1 MFTREPKMTA
11 ISLSGV
17 CLEFG
22 TDVILDNI
30 SFSLNEGD
38 KLGIVG
44 VNGAGKSTLF
54 KIIHG
59 TLSPTSGSVFI
70 SKDKTLGMLEQNTG
84 LEGDCTVLDGML
96 ASFESLIKDE
106 QRLEELQKQLERT
119 PSDAALI
126 ASYTSLTD
134 SFKRNGG
141 YEFRSRCKGI
151 LKNLGFD
158 ERFHGLK
165 ISGLSG
171 GQKTRLALA
180 RELITSPDILMLDEP
195 TNHLDI
201 ETLAWLEEFLASYKG
216 TLLVISH
223 DRWFLDKVTNR
234 TLEIENTHAEL
245 YNGNYSRF
253 VQLKSENRE
262 IRERHY
268 KNQQKEIAR
277 IEAYIEQQRRWN
289 RERNI
294 IAAESRQKALDRMV
308 KVERPDALPE
318 KIRLSFTKSG
328 ESGNDVLTVK
338 NLAKGFPNKPL
349 FSDVSFLVKK
359 RDRLF
364 ISGPNGCGK
373 STLIKIIAEKLAAD
387 AGSFEYGYNV
397 NIGYYDQENQNL
409 DPENTVLDELWNCY
423 DGLTQT
429 EIRSAL
435 ALFLFK
441 GDDIEKKVSVL
452 SGGEKARLTLCKL
465 ILSKMNLLI
474 LDEPT
479 NHLDIGS
486 REALEGALSEF
497 DGTIIAVS
505 HDRYFISK
513 LATRVLDL
521 SSKPALDFMGS
532 YAEYTAH
539 RARIAPAAES
549 AAVQTVTEAK
559 EQYLRAK
566 EQASEQRKLKTRMR
580 KNAEETAAL
589 EKELE
594 ELVEKLADESIQS
607 DYVKVNELYTRQSEV
622 EERLMELY
630 EEAESFEA

>member
-1 MFTREPKMTA
+1 MTA

-22 TDVILDNI
+22 TDVILDKV

-54 KIIHG
+54 KIITG
-59 TLSPTSGSVFI
+59 EYTATDGSVFI
-70 SKDKTLGMLEQNTG
+70 SKDKTVGMLEQNTG
-84 LEGDCTVLDGML
+84 LEGDSTVLDEML
-96 ASFESLIKDE
+96 ASFSELIADE
-106 QRLEELQKQLERT
+106 KRLEELQKKLEET
-119 PSDAALI
+119 PADEETI
-126 ASYTSLTD
+126 RSYTSLAD
-134 SFKRNGG
+134 RFKRAGG

-158 ERFHGLK
+158 ERFHDLR

-180 RELITSPDILMLDEP
+180 RQLITSPDILMLDEP

-201 ETLAWLEEFLASYKG
+201 ETLAWLEDFLSGYKG

-223 DRWFLDKVTNR
+223 DRFFLDKVTTK

-253 VQLKSENRE
+253 VTLKAENRE
-262 IRERHY
+262 IRERQY

-308 KVERPDALPE
+308 KIDRPEDLPE
-318 KIRLSFTKSG
+318 KIRLTFTKSG

-338 NLAKGFPNKPL
+338 NLAKAYPNKPL

-359 RDRLF
+359 HDRLF
-364 ISGPNGCGK
+364 IAGPNGCGK
-373 STLIKIIAEKLAAD
+373 STLIKIIAEKLASD
-387 AGSFEYGYNV
+387 AGSYEYGYNV
-397 NIGYYDQENQNL
+397 SVGYYDQENQNL

-423 DGLTQT
+423 EGLTQT

-479 NHLDIGS
+479 NHLDINS
-486 REALEGALSEF
+486 REALENALSEF
-497 DGTIIAVS
+497 EGTIIAVS

-513 LATRVLDL
+513 LATRVVDL
-521 SSKPALDFMGS
+521 GIKPALDFFGS
-532 YAEYTAH
+532 YEEYKAH
-539 RARIAPAAES
+539 RARMASTEET
-549 AAVQTVTEAK
+549 AVPEVITDAK
-559 EQYLRAK
+559 EQYLKAK
-566 EQASEQRKLKTRMR
+566 EAASEQRKLKTRMR
-580 KNAEETAAL
+580 KNAEETAKL

-594 ELVEKLADESIQS
+594 ELNVKLADESIQA
-607 DYVKVNELYTRQSEV
+607 DYVKVNELYTRQTEV

-630 EEAESFEA
+630 EEAESFDEN

>member
-1 MFTREPKMTA
+1 MTA
-11 ISLSGV
+11 ISLSDV

-22 TDVILDNI
+22 TDVILNKV

-54 KIIHG
+54 KIIRG
-59 TLSPTSGSVFI
+59 EYAPTDGSVFI
-70 SKDKTLGMLEQNTG
+70 SKDKTVGMLEQNTG
-84 LEGDCTVLDGML
+84 LEGENTVLDEML
-96 ASFESLIKDE
+96 ASFSGLIADE
-106 QRLEELQKQLERT
+106 ERLEYLQKQLEIT
-119 PSDAALI
+119 PSDAELI
-126 ASYTSLTD
+126 VSYTSLAD
-134 SFKRNGG
+134 RFKRAGG

-158 ERFHGLK
+158 ERFHDLK

-180 RELITSPDILMLDEP
+180 RLLITSPDILMLDEP

-201 ETLAWLEEFLASYKG
+201 ETLAWLEDFLSTYRG

-253 VQLKSENRE
+253 VELKREMRE
-262 IRERHY
+262 IHERQY

-308 KVERPDALPE
+308 KIERPENLPE
-318 KIRLSFTKSG
+318 KIRLTFTKSG

-338 NLAKGFPNKPL
+338 NLAKAFPNKPL
-349 FSDVSFLVKK
+349 FDGVSFLVKK

-364 ISGPNGCGK
+364 IAGPNGCGK
-373 STLIKIIAEKLAAD
+373 STLIKIIADKLAAD
-387 AGSFEYGYNV
+387 AGDFEYGYNV
-397 NIGYYDQENQNL
+397 SVGYYDQENQNL
-409 DPENTVLDELWNCY
+409 DPDNTVLDELWNCY
-423 DGLTQT
+423 EGLTQT

-486 REALEGALSEF
+486 REALENALAEF
-497 DGTIIAVS
+497 DGTVIAVS

-521 SSKPALDFMGS
+521 GTKPALDFMGS
-532 YAEYTAH
+532 YEDYKAH
-539 RARIAPAAES
+539 RARSTPAVASSAAE
-549 AAVQTVTEAK
+549 TVTEAK

-566 EQASEQRKLKTRMR
+566 EQASEQRKLKTRMK
-580 KNAEETAAL
+580 KNAEETARL
-589 EKELE
+589 EAELE
-594 ELVEKLADESIQS
+594 ELATKLADESIQT
-607 DYVKVNELYTRQSEV
+607 DYVKVNELYTRQQEA

-630 EEAESFEA
+630 EEAESFEN

>member
-1 MFTREPKMTA
+1 MTA
-11 ISLSGV
+11 ISLGGV
-17 CLEFG
+17 SLEFG
-22 TDVILDNI
+22 TDVILDNV

-54 KIIHG
+54 KIIRG
-59 TLSPTSGSVFI
+59 EYTPTDGSVYI
-70 SKDKTLGMLEQNTG
+70 SKDKSVGMLEQNTG
-84 LEGDCTVLDGML
+84 LEGEHTVLDGML
-96 ASFESLIKDE
+96 ESFAPLIADE
-106 QRLEELQKQLERT
+106 KRLEALQKQLEET
-119 PSDAALI
+119 PADDELI
-126 ASYTSLTD
+126 ASYTSLAD
-134 SFKRNGG
+134 RFKRAGG

-158 ERFHGLK
+158 ERFHDLK

-201 ETLAWLEEFLASYKG
+201 ETLAWLEDFLSTYRG

-223 DRWFLDKVTNR
+223 DRWFLDRVTTK

-245 YNGNYSRF
+245 YNGNYTRY
-253 VQLKSENRE
+253 VELKAQNRE
-262 IRERHY
+262 IRERQY

-308 KVERPDALPE
+308 KIERPEALPE
-318 KIRLSFTKSG
+318 KIRLTFTKSG

-338 NLAKGFPNKPL
+338 GLAKSYPNKPL
-349 FSDVSFLVKK
+349 FEGVSFLVKK

-364 ISGPNGCGK
+364 IAGPNGCGK

-387 AGSFEYGYNV
+387 AGSYEYGYNV

-409 DPENTVLDELWNCY
+409 DPDNTVLDELWNCY

-465 ILSKMNLLI
+465 ILSRMNLLI

-521 SSKPALDFMGS
+521 GAVPALDFMGS
-532 YAEYTAH
+532 YEEYKAH
-539 RARIAPAAES
+539 RARCTSSEAETAAE
-549 AAVQTVTEAK
+549 TVTEAK

-566 EQASEQRKLKTRMR
+566 EQASEQRKLKTRMK
-580 KNAEETAAL
+580 KNSEETAKL
-589 EKELE
+589 EAELE
-594 ELVEKLADESIQS
+594 ELTKKLADEEIQT
-607 DYVKVNELYTRQSEV
+607 DYVKVNELYTRQMEV

-630 EEAESFEA
+630 EEAETFEN

>member
-1 MFTREPKMTA
+1 MIA
-11 ISLSGV
+11 ISLSDV
-17 CLEFG
+17 SLEFG
-22 TDVILDNI
+22 TDVILDKV

-54 KIIHG
+54 KIICG
-59 TLSPTSGSVFI
+59 EYAPTTGSTYI
-70 SKDKTLGMLEQNTG
+70 SKDKTVGMLEQNTG
-84 LEGDCTVLDGML
+84 LEGDSTVLEEMH
-96 ASFESLIKDE
+96 ASFSGLIADE
-106 QRLEELQKQLERT
+106 KRLEELGARLEET
-119 PSDAALI
+119 PADEELI
-126 ASYTSLTD
+126 RSYTSLAD
-134 SFKRNGG
+134 RFKRAGG

-158 ERFHGLK
+158 ERFHDLK

-180 RELITSPDILMLDEP
+180 RQLITSPDILMLDEP

-201 ETLAWLEEFLASYKG
+201 DTLAWLEDFLSLYKG

-223 DRWFLDKVTNR
+223 DRWFLDKVTNK

-245 YNGNYSRF
+245 YNGNYTRY
-253 VQLKSENRE
+253 VELKRENRE
-262 IRERHY
+262 IRERQY

-308 KVERPDALPE
+308 KIERPENLPE
-318 KIRLSFTKSG
+318 KIRLTFTKSG
-328 ESGNDVLTVK
+328 ESGNEVLDVRGLTK
-338 NLAKGFPNKPL
+338 SYPDKPL

-359 RDRLF
+359 HDHLF
-364 ISGPNGCGK
+364 IAGPNGCGK
-373 STLIKIIAEKLAAD
+373 STMIKIIADKLVPD
-387 AGSFEYGYNV
+387 SGDFEYGYNV
-397 NIGYYDQENQNL
+397 TVGYYDQENQNL
-409 DPENTVLDELWNCY
+409 NPDNTVLDELWDCY
-423 DGLTQT
+423 ENLTQT

-465 ILSKMNLLI
+465 ILSRMNLLI

-479 NHLDIGS
+479 NHLDINS
-486 REALEGALSEF
+486 REALEGALAEF

-521 SSKPALDFMGS
+521 GVKPALDYMGS
-532 YAEYTAH
+532 YEEYKAY
-539 RARIAPAAES
+539 RDKMQQNES
-549 AAVQTVTEAK
+549 ETSSEAITEAK
-559 EQYLRAK
+559 EQYLKAK
-566 EQASEQRKLKTRMR
+566 SQASEQRKLRARMR
-580 KNAEETAAL
+580 KNANETAKL
-589 EKELE
+589 EAELE
-594 ELVEKLADESIQS
+594 ELSAALEDESIQA
-607 DYVKVNELYTRQSEV
+607 DYVKVNELYTRQQAV

-630 EEAESFEA
+630 EEAESFEED

>member
-1 MFTREPKMTA
+1 MIA
-11 ISLSGV
+11 ISLSDV
-17 CLEFG
+17 SLEFG
-22 TDVILDNI
+22 TDVILDKI

-54 KIIHG
+54 KIITG
-59 TLSPTSGSVFI
+59 EYSPTDGSIYI
-70 SKDKTLGMLEQNTG
+70 SKDKTVGFLEQNTG
-84 LEGDCTVLDGML
+84 LEGENTVLDEML
-96 ASFESLIKDE
+96 ASFSKLIADE
-106 QRLEELQKQLERT
+106 KRLDALSAALEET
-119 PSDAALI
+119 PADEDLI
-126 ASYTSLTD
+126 RSYTSLAD
-134 SFKRNGG
+134 RFKRAGG

-151 LKNLGFD
+151 LKSLGFD
-158 ERFHGLK
+158 ERFHDLS

-180 RELITSPDILMLDEP
+180 RQLITSPDILMLDEP

-201 ETLAWLEEFLASYKG
+201 ETLAWLEDFLASYRG

-223 DRWFLDKVTNR
+223 DRFFLDRVTNK
-234 TLEIENTHAEL
+234 TFEIENTHGEL
-245 YNGNYSRF
+245 YNGNYTRF
-253 VQLKSENRE
+253 VQLKAENRE
-262 IRERHY
+262 IRERQY

-308 KVERPDALPE
+308 KIERPDKLPD
-318 KIRLSFTKSG
+318 KIRLSFNKSG

-338 NLAKGFPNKPL
+338 GLTKSYPNKPL
-349 FSDVSFLVKK
+349 FSDVSYLVKK
-359 RDRLF
+359 HDRLF
-364 ISGPNGCGK
+364 IAGPNGCGK
-373 STLIKIIAEKLAAD
+373 STMIKILADKLSQD
-387 AGSFEYGYNV
+387 AGDFEYGYNV
-397 NIGYYDQENQNL
+397 SIGYYDQENQNL
-409 DPENTVLDELWNCY
+409 NPDNTVLDELWDCY
-423 DGLTQT
+423 ENLTQT

-465 ILSKMNLLI
+465 ILSRMNLLI

-479 NHLDIGS
+479 NHLDINS

-505 HDRYFISK
+505 HDRYFIQK

-521 SSKPALDFMGS
+521 GVKPALDYMGG
-532 YAEYTAH
+532 YEDY
-539 RARIAPAAES
+539 RAYRDGIQSAKSETVADAP
-549 AAVQTVTEAK
+549 TEAK
-559 EQYLRAK
+559 EQYLKAK
-566 EQASEQRKLKTRMR
+566 AQAADARKLRTRIR
-580 KNAEETAAL
+580 KNAEETKKL
-589 EKELE
+589 EAELE
-594 ELVEKLADESIQS
+594 ELIAAMEDESIQA
-607 DYVKVNELYTRQSEV
+607 DYVKVNELYSRQTEV

-630 EEAESFEA
+630 EEAEDFEED

>member
-1 MFTREPKMTA
+1 MTA
-11 ISLSGV
+11 ISLSDV

-22 TDVILDNI
+22 TDVILNKV

-54 KIIHG
+54 KIIRG
-59 TLSPTSGSVFI
+59 EYTPTDGSVFI
-70 SKDKTLGMLEQNTG
+70 SKDKTVGMLEQNSG
-84 LEGDCTVLDGML
+84 LEGENTVLEEML
-96 ASFESLIKDE
+96 ASFSGLIADE
-106 QRLEELQKQLERT
+106 ERLEYLTKQLEIT
-119 PSDAALI
+119 PADAELI
-126 ASYTSLTD
+126 SSYTSLAD
-134 SFKRNGG
+134 RFKRAGG

-158 ERFHGLK
+158 ERFHDLK

-180 RELITSPDILMLDEP
+180 KLLITSPDILMLDEP

-201 ETLAWLEEFLASYKG
+201 ETLAWLEDFLSTYRG

-245 YNGNYSRF
+245 YNGNYSHF
-253 VQLKSENRE
+253 VKLKHENRE
-262 IRERHY
+262 IHERQY

-308 KVERPDALPE
+308 KIDRPEDLPK
-318 KIRLSFTKSG
+318 KIRLTFTKSG

-338 NLAKGFPNKPL
+338 NLAKAFPNKPL
-349 FSDVSFLVKK
+349 FEGVSFLVKK

-364 ISGPNGCGK
+364 IAGPNGCGK
-373 STLIKIIAEKLAAD
+373 STLIKIIANKLAAD
-387 AGSFEYGYNV
+387 AGDFEYGYNV
-397 NIGYYDQENQNL
+397 SVGYYDQENQNL
-409 DPENTVLDELWNCY
+409 DPDNTVLDELWNCY
-423 DGLTQT
+423 EELTQT

-486 REALEGALSEF
+486 REALENALAEF

-521 SSKPALDFMGS
+521 GIKPALDFFGS
-532 YAEYTAH
+532 YEDYKAH
-539 RARIAPAAES
+539 RARMNVTAAET
-549 AAVQTVTEAK
+549 VTQTVTEAK

-566 EQASEQRKLKTRMR
+566 EQASEQRKLKTRMK
-580 KNAEETAAL
+580 KNAEETAKL
-589 EKELE
+589 ENELE
-594 ELVEKLADESIQS
+594 ELTAKLADESIQS
-607 DYVKVNELYTRQSEV
+607 NYVKVNELYTRQQEV

-630 EEAESFEA
+630 EEAQEYEN